1 MAKRKSIHAS
11 SAPEVIGPYSH
22 AVRVGNLLFLAG
34 QIALDPKTMDL
45 VDGGFRDEV
54 KQVFKNVE
62 AVLKAAD
69 CTLGDVVK
77 LTVYLTD
84 LSNFEQVNAI
94 MSEKFSSPYPARAAV
109 GVAALPRGASIELDV
124 IADMRHVFAI

>member
-1 MAKRKSIHAS
+1 MATRKHIHAS
-11 SAPEVIGPYSH
+11 NAPEVIGPYSH
-22 AVRVGNLLFLAG
+22 AVQVGNLLFLAG

-45 VDGGFRDEV
+45 VDGDFRSEV
-54 KQVFKNVE
+54 KQVFKNIE
-62 AVLKAAD
+62 AILKAAD
-69 CTLGDVVK
+69 CALSDVVK

-94 MSEKFSSPYPARAAV
+94 MSEKFINPYPARAAI

-124 IADMRHVFAI
+124 IADLRHVIAI

>member
-1 MAKRKSIHAS
+1 MSPKEHFHAAN
-11 SAPEVIGPYSH
+11 APDVIGPYSH
-22 AVRVGNLLFLAG
+22 AVRAGNLLFLAG
-34 QIALDPKTMDL
+34 QIALNPTTMDL
-45 VDGGFRDEV
+45 VDGKFRDEV

-62 AVLKAAD
+62 AVLKAAN
-69 CTLGDVVK
+69 CSLRDVVK

-94 MSEKFSSPYPARAAV
+94 MSEKFSSPFPARAAV

-124 IADMRHVFAI
+124 IATIPD

>member
-1 MAKRKSIHAS
+1 MSSKKHIHAAH
-11 SAPEVIGPYSH
+11 APDVIGPYSH
-22 AVRVGNLLFLAG
+22 AVRAGNLLFLAG
-34 QIALDPKTMDL
+34 QIALNPTTMDL
-45 VDGGFRDEV
+45 VDGTFRDEV

-62 AVLKAAD
+62 AVLTAAD
-69 CTLGDVVK
+69 CSLRDVVK

-94 MSEKFSSPYPARAAV
+94 MSEKFSSPFPARAAV

-124 IADMRHVFAI
+124 IATIPE

>member
-1 MAKRKSIHAS
+1 MSPKEHFHAAN
-11 SAPEVIGPYSH
+11 APDVIGPYSH
-22 AVRVGNLLFLAG
+22 AVRAGDLLFLAG
-34 QIALDPKTMDL
+34 QIALNPSTMDL
-45 VDGGFRDEV
+45 VDGKFRDEV

-62 AVLKAAD
+62 AVLKAAN
-69 CTLGDVVK
+69 CSLRDVVK

-94 MSEKFSSPYPARAAV
+94 MSEKFSSPFPARAAV

-124 IADMRHVFAI
+124 IAKIPD